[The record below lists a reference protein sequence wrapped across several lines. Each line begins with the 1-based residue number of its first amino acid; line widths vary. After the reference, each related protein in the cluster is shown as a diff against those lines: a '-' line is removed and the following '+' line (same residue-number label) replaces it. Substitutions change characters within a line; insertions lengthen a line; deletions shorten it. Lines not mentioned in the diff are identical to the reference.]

1 MILNIYSHHK
11 CTLFIFSDKILNT
24 ARVSNIYLLP
34 PCKCLNI
41 ASFSVYFIFF
51 VITFFSTIFFPR
63 NMFPPSYL
71 LTSLYHSNTV
81 GFLDNTSPC
90 NQTKTHRPLKTLFF
104 IWNWWYFKKERTCIQ
119 NWHST
124 AVTDS
129 CELCAE
135 RHQMCTFQEYG

>member
-71 LTSLYHSNTV
+71 LTSLSTIPILWVSLIILHLATKQRLIARSKPCSSYEIGGILKKNAHVYKTGTV
-81 GFLDNTSPC
+81 L
-90 NQTKTHRPLKTLFF
+90 Q
-104 IWNWWYFKKERTCIQ
+104 
-119 NWHST
+119 
-124 AVTDS
+124 
-129 CELCAE
+129 
-135 RHQMCTFQEYG
+135 